1 VRVVLVPGFWLAA
14 DSWSMVEAE
23 LSTNGVTFTSI
34 TLPGLGDG
42 TPPASVRLSDQ
53 IDFLAETIARIDGD
67 VVLVGHSGAG
77 PICHAAASRHT
88 ERVRRIIHVDTWPL
102 PPGRSINAEL
112 ADDHD
117 VVPLPDW
124 SVFENEDL
132 IDLDDELRARFRA
145 MAHDQPA
152 AVARDPFPEMDA
164 SRFDIPTTI
173 ICCEFTSAQLKT
185 WMSAEAEIFAETS
198 RMRTLDFVDLPTGHW
213 PQFTKPHELAA
224 ALLSLA
230 WT

>member
-1 VRVVLVPGFWLAA
+1 VNVWLVPGFWLAA
-14 DSWSMVEAE
+14 DSWSIVESE
-23 LSTNGVTFTSI
+23 LSTNGVTCTPI

-42 TPPASVRLSDQ
+42 TPPESVRLIDQ
-53 IDFLAETIARIDGD
+53 IDFLAEAIDRIAGD

-77 PICHAAASRHT
+77 PICHAAASRHHD
-88 ERVRRIIHVDTWPL
+88 RVRRVVHVDTWPL

-112 ADDHD
+112 AGDHD

-124 SVFENEDL
+124 STFEDEDL

-152 AVARDPFPEMDA
+152 AVARDPFPEMDPL
-164 SRFDIPTTI
+164 RFDIPTTI
-173 ICCEFTSAQLKT
+173 ICCEFNSTQLKT

-198 RMRTLDFVDLPTGHW
+198 RMRMLDFVDLPTGHW
-213 PQFTKPHELAA
+213 PQFTKPRELAA

>member
-1 VRVVLVPGFWLAA
+1 LVA
-14 DSWSMVEAE
+14 DSWSIVEAQ
-23 LSTNGVTFTSI
+23 LSTNGVASTAI

-42 TPPASVRLSDQ
+42 TPPASVRLIDQ
-53 IDFLAETIARIDGD
+53 IDFLAQAIDQITGE

-77 PICHAAASRHT
+77 PICHAAASRHHG
-88 ERVRRIIHVDTWPL
+88 RVHRVIHVDTWPL
-102 PPGRSINAEL
+102 PPGRAINAEL
-112 ADDHD
+112 AGDRE

-124 SVFENEDL
+124 SAFENEDL

-152 AVARDPFPEMDA
+152 AVARDPFPEMDP
-164 SRFDIPTTI
+164 SRFEIPTTI

-185 WMSAEAEIFAETS
+185 WMPAEAEIFAETS
-198 RMRTLDFVDLPTGHW
+198 RMRQLDFVDLPTGHW

>member
-1 VRVVLVPGFWLAA
+1 MHVLLVPGFWLAA
-14 DSWSMVEAE
+14 DSWLIVEAQ
-23 LSTNGVTFTSI
+23 LSTNGVPCTAI

-42 TPPASVRLSDQ
+42 TPPASVRLIDQ
-53 IDFLAETIARIDGD
+53 IDFLAEAIDRITGE

-77 PICHAAASRHT
+77 PICHAAASRQRD
-88 ERVRRIIHVDTWPL
+88 RVRRIIHVDTWPL

-112 ADDHD
+112 AGDHD

-124 SVFENEDL
+124 SAFENEDL

-152 AVARDPFPEMDA
+152 AVARDPFPEMDP
-164 SRFDIPTTI
+164 SRFDIPTSI
-173 ICCEFTSAQLKT
+173 ICCEFTSAQLAT
-185 WMSAEAEIFAETS
+185 WMSAETEIFAETL
-198 RMRTLDFVDLPTGHW
+198 RVRTVNFVDLPTGHW

-224 ALLSLA
+224 ALLSLE